1 MRLVNY
7 FPALTLLVLFV
18 TGCRKN
24 DLQTNVSPI
33 NVLVKASYEDGYE
46 FPSKDIKVTL
56 RNTVTGA
63 ELVQQSDKDGIVIFS
78 AVSPGIYDVQGTTT
92 VDKSIFETVTGIP
105 TDQEEVHLNG
115 ALTGLTLNPSNNNP
129 VELKLQAGTIG
140 QWVIKQIYY
149 AGSHR
154 DNGAT
159 FRDQFLEIYNNSND
173 TLYADSLY
181 FGQLAGN
188 NGNFATVDLSK
199 PYFINDP
206 SEAMYKGYDW
216 SRSIGITPADATA
229 WKNYVYMKTLFR
241 IPGNGKQYPVAPGKS
256 IVIAATAQNHKAP
269 FKGVNGKEISVI
281 DPGLTVDL
289 SNADFEVY
297 LGDKVATALNSD
309 IDNGLVPNVAVI
321 QFTGK
326 ELILDNPG
334 REALVIFKTDKSIPL
349 LGDATTSKGFGY
361 YPDPTILT
369 ITSSTAF
376 YYQIPN
382 NIIIDAVQIQH
393 PIPTG
398 SQRSPRKLVN
408 ALDAGPTN
416 VPDGEYSSQ
425 SLIRK
430 TAKTVGGRRVLMDTN
445 NSSSDF
451 DFFPVANPKGFK
463 D

>member
-1 MRLVNY
+1 MRLVNSISV
-7 FPALTLLVLFV
+7 LTVLVLLV

-33 NVLVKASYEDGYE
+33 NVLIKVSYEDGYE
-46 FPSKDIKVTL
+46 FPSKDIRVTL
-56 RNTVTGA
+56 TNTVTGA

-78 AVSPGIYDVQGTTT
+78 AVSPGIYDVKGNTT
-92 VDKSIFETVTGIP
+92 VGKAIFETVTGIP

-115 ALTGLTLNPSNNNP
+115 ALTRLTLNPNSNGAID
-129 VELKLQAGTIG
+129 LKLQAGTIG
-140 QWVIKQIYY
+140 QWVIKQVYY

-154 DNGAT
+154 DNGAN
-159 FRDQFLEIYNNSND
+159 FRDQFIEIYNNSND

-188 NGNFATVDLSK
+188 NDGIGEVDLSK

-216 SRSIGITPADATA
+216 SKSIGISPADGTA

-241 IPGNGKQYPVAPGKS
+241 IPGHGKQFPVAPGKS

-281 DPGLTVDL
+281 SPELTVDL

-297 LGDKVATALNSD
+297 LGNKVATALNSD
-309 IDNGLVPNVAVI
+309 IDNGLVPNVEVV

-334 REALVIFKTDKSIPL
+334 REALVIFKTEKSIPL
-349 LGDATTSKGFGY
+349 HGEAGTATGFGY
-361 YPDPTILT
+361 YPDPTVLT
-369 ITSSTAF
+369 ITSTTTYF
-376 YYQIPN
+376 YQIPN

-393 PIPTG
+393 PNPTG
-398 SQRSPRKLVN
+398 SQRSPRKMGN
-408 ALDAGPTN
+408 GLDAGPAN
-416 VPDGEYSSQ
+416 VPDGAYSSQ

-430 TAKTVGGRRVLMDTN
+430 TAKTVAGRRILMDTN

-451 DFFPVANPKGFK
+451 DFFPVAIPKGFK